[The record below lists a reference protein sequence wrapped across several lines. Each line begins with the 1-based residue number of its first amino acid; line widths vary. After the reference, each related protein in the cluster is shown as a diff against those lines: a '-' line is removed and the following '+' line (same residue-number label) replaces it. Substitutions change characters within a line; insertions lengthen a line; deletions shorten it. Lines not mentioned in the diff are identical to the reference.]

1 MDFTGQDIIDVRDLI
16 ARFEELESLK
26 DNAGGTFNEPYTAE
40 DAEELKA
47 LQALLSDL
55 KGNGGDEQWRG
66 DWYPLSLIREGY
78 FVAYTEELV
87 KDTEGLPRDFPSYIV
102 VDWEATAENV
112 KADYST
118 VEFDGQ
124 TYYYR

>member
-66 DWYPLSLIREGY
+66 DWYPVSLIREDY
-78 FVAYTEELV
+78 FVDYCQELLEDIGDIP
-87 KDTEGLPRDFPSYIV
+87 KGLPGYIV
-102 VDWEATAENV
+102 IDWEATAENL

-118 VEFDGQ
+118 VDFDGQ